1 MSIYLKCIKGNFKM
15 SRQFSKRLENLLV
28 MELFN
33 TGWTVDAKRNV
44 HQFLLLLP
52 ENSNDHMRKLTN
64 KCS

>member
-1 MSIYLKCIKGNFKM
+1 M